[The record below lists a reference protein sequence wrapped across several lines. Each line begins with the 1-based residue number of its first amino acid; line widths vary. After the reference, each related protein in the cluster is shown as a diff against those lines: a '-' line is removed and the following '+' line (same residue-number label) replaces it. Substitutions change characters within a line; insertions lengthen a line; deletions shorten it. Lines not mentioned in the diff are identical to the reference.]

1 MTRLAIFILASYL
14 TLCSP
19 ASGQTEIITTVAGNG
34 TGGFSGDKG
43 PATSA
48 ELQLPY
54 GIAVNASGDLF
65 IADTDNGRIREVS
78 SSGIITT
85 LVGSGGLVASPPLY
99 QPRGVFVD
107 SSGNVFIADT
117 GNGLIRKVAPGGT
130 RVATV
135 AGSGTT
141 GYTGDGGP
149 ATSAQ
154 LAAPQGVAVDAS
166 GNIFIA
172 DTFNNVIR
180 KVAGGTITT
189 VAGDNA
195 LVAGF
200 SGDNGPA
207 TSAQLNN
214 PTGVFVD
221 ASGNLYIADR
231 GNNRVRK
238 VSTSGTITTIAGTSG
253 QGYSGDGGPATSA
266 ALYSPSSVAVDSSG
280 NIYIAVT
287 ISNRIREI
295 SGGIITTVAGNG
307 AQFFAG
313 DDGPATSAALNYP
326 GGITLDASGDLF
338 IADTGNNRIR
348 EVSPSASFPVVPANG
363 VAEGAGF
370 SALVSVGGIGSIF
383 GTNLATGTTT
393 ATTLPLLT
401 TLGGTTVTM
410 NGNPVP
416 LFYVSPLQINFQVPW
431 ELPASSPVSLD
442 VSTANGTSSAI
453 TVSLSPAAP
462 GIFTINTTN
471 SASQGA
477 IQIANSNPA
486 VFVAPVGAISGVT
499 SRPAKPGDDLTIFC
513 SGLGAV
519 TNTPADGSPGVSGSN
534 LSNVQAAVSVTIGG
548 QTAPFLFAGLAPGF
562 VGLYQV
568 NVMFPATGVTSGSA
582 VPVIVT
588 TQGLSSNIATI
599 AVQ

>member
-34 TGGFSGDKG
+34 TGGASGDKG

-48 ELQLPY
+48 ELQSPY
-54 GIAVNASGDLF
+54 GIAVDASGDLF
-65 IADTDNGRIREVS
+65 IADTGNGRIREVS

-85 LVGSGGLVASPPLY
+85 LVGSGGLVASPPLF

-130 RVATV
+130 RVANV

-141 GYTGDGGP
+141 GYTGDGGS
-149 ATSAQ
+149 ATSAT

-189 VAGDNA
+189 VAGNNTQ
-195 LVAGF
+195 GF

-207 TSAQLNN
+207 TSAELNN

-221 ASGNLYIADR
+221 ASENLYIADH
-231 GNNRVRK
+231 GNNRVRM
-238 VSTSGTITTIAGTSG
+238 VSPGGIITTIAGNST

-266 ALYSPSSVAVDSSG
+266 ALYSPSGVTVDASG

-287 ISNRIREI
+287 FSNRIREI

-307 AQFFAG
+307 AQFFTG

-326 GGITLDASGDLF
+326 GGVALDASGDIF
-338 IADTGNNRIR
+338 IADSGNNRIR
-348 EVSPSASFPVVPANG
+348 EVSASTLFPVVPSNG
-363 VAEGAGF
+363 VTEGAGF
-370 SALVSVGGIGSIF
+370 SALISAGGIGSIF
-383 GTNLATGTTT
+383 GTNLATGITT

-401 TLGGTTVTM
+401 TLGGTTVKM

-431 ELPASSPVSLD
+431 ELLSSQTASLFVT
-442 VSTANGTSSAI
+442 TANGTSPTI
-453 TVSLSPAAP
+453 TVNLSPTSS
-462 GIFTINTTN
+462 GIFTINSSN
-471 SASQGA
+471 SATQGA

-486 VFVAPVGAISGVT
+486 VFVAPVGAIPGVI
-499 SRPAKPGDDLTIFC
+499 SRPAITSDILTIFC

-519 TNTPADGSPGVSGSN
+519 TNTPATGSAGGGSS

-568 NVMFPATGVTSGSA
+568 NVGFPTGVTSGNA

-588 TQGLSSNIATI
+588 TQGLSSNTATI